1 MRLRLAVLAS
11 LLAAFTAVL
20 APTAA
25 SAAPK
30 HNHHLTIAAVPSH
43 ILAGEEVLVYG
54 HLAGP
59 DNANQ
64 LIRLYHRI
72 NPHVGYSLIGTTHT
86 TSTGFYE
93 FTRADGVVMTNRS
106 WFTRGPDGSH
116 SRTVHESVQALVSLN
131 STVSTADTR
140 HAVAFFG
147 NVQPGH
153 PFQRIWLQERTG
165 TGDDWHTISSSFT
178 RAGSGYR
185 IDYRWS
191 IPGSHDVRTVLS
203 GDSRNVRSY
212 SDPVS
217 ITIEQ
222 AQRPYFSIASSSPMI
237 RYGGS
242 ATISGVLDKVGTTTP
257 DGGVPVTLLAR
268 NAGGTFTAIANSVTS
283 TDGSYRF
290 DQSPFQNTLYEV
302 RVTLDAHRHTAVL
315 FEAVRDQVS
324 GSPSTSNAQAG
335 SSVTFAGQVL
345 PGKSGDAVYL
355 QRLGKDGDWHT
366 IKVGFLNGSSAYSIS
381 WTLGDAGTDTFRVRV
396 LSDRYNAG
404 GASAPMAITV
414 TAPPVSTLP
423 TAS

>member
-1 MRLRLAVLAS
+1 
-11 LLAAFTAVL
+11 
-20 APTAA
+20 
-25 SAAPK
+25 
-30 HNHHLTIAAVPSH
+30 
-43 ILAGEEVLVYG
+43 
-54 HLAGP
+54 
-59 DNANQ
+59 
-64 LIRLYHRI
+64 
-72 NPHVGYSLIGTTHT
+72 
-86 TSTGFYE
+86 
-93 FTRADGVVMTNRS
+93 
-106 WFTRGPDGSH
+106 
-116 SRTVHESVQALVSLN
+116 
-131 STVSTADTR
+131 
-140 HAVAFFG
+140 
-147 NVQPGH
+147 
-153 PFQRIWLQERTG
+153 
-165 TGDDWHTISSSFT
+165 
-178 RAGSGYR
+178 
-185 IDYRWS
+185 
-191 IPGSHDVRTVLS
+191 
-203 GDSRNVRSY
+203 
-212 SDPVS
+212 
-217 ITIEQ
+217 
-222 AQRPYFSIASSSPMI
+222 MI

-242 ATISGVLDKVGTTTP
+242 ATISGVLDKVGTATP